1 MRLFPAGQE
10 QDVLLLDCSPLSAT
24 TVRRNVRFKIKC
36 RRYDSGDGPNGT
48 IVIRRPRNQVE
59 FKATVDAL
67 RLAIELMGEILD
79 VNPKLEAHYLAI
91 GELAE
96 EHYRLGNEVK
106 RHDSKHL
113 AHFNE
118 FSEVVNST
126 MIRPLKERQMWD
138 SFFMATMKR
147 AGNFS
152 VPGSGKTATVLG
164 AYAFLAERE
173 IVRRIMVVC
182 PRNAFDSWQTE
193 WRLCFGEKRPLNFFS
208 TQDDAYRRLNQ
219 EAKRGLIRSG
229 IGDANLILVNYEAS
243 SPISHELA
251 DIASKKTLLVFD
263 EVHRVKR
270 VNGIWA
276 RAALEIARHATI
288 TFALTG
294 TPLPNTYLDLHN
306 FLHILYPVE
315 YDSFFGWDTGELK
328 NADEHEQMEIN
339 RRIQP
344 FYCRTTKRDLGVP
357 PADKPREIIVKAG
370 RESTELLRVLRE
382 QYKKNPL
389 ALMFRIMQ
397 LESNPQSL
405 LNELDPRALGWVF
418 EDIDEPNLTQSLTMQ
433 SGGEVSYSDEIR
445 QLVDSIDATEKRTS
459 CIELVASLVAQKRSV
474 IIWTIFRDTMRMLR
488 SDFHAL
494 GIDSRIIDGSVS
506 QDERTVILSE
516 FRGESFPVL
525 ITNPHTLAESVSL
538 HMVCHDAVY
547 FEYSFNLV
555 HLLQSQDRIHR
566 LGLPEGQRTRYYFL
580 EQHYSLGFADYSM
593 GEKIYLRLR
602 EKEQTMLD
610 AIDMGLIETEPTTEE
625 DLDVIFDGL
634 FEK

>member
-1 MRLFPAGQE
+1 MRLFSAGRE
-10 QDVLLLDCSPLSAT
+10 RDVLLLDCSPLSASA
-24 TVRRNVRFKIKC
+24 VRRTVAFKRKC
-36 RRYDSGDGPNGT
+36 RRYDLGDGPNGT
-48 IVIRRPRNQVE
+48 IVIRWPKNHVD
-59 FKATVDAL
+59 FKTSVGAL
-67 RLAIELMGEILD
+67 RCAIELMGETLD
-79 VNPKLEAHYLAI
+79 VDADLEAHYRSI

-106 RHDSKHL
+106 RHDPKHL
-113 AHFNE
+113 AHFQE
-118 FSEVVNST
+118 FSEIVDSAMV
-126 MIRPLKERQMWD
+126 RPLKERQMWD
-138 SFFMATMKR
+138 SFFMATMRR

-164 AYAFLAERE
+164 AYAFLAERG
-173 IVRRIMVVC
+173 IVRRLMVVC
-182 PRNAFDSWQTE
+182 PRNAFDSWRTE
-193 WRLCFGEKRPLNFFS
+193 WQLCFKEKRPLTCFS
-208 TQDDAYRRLNQ
+208 TQDNAYHRLGQ

-229 IGDANLILVNYEAS
+229 IGSANLILVNYEAS
-243 SPISHELA
+243 PSVSHELA
-251 DIASKKTLLVFD
+251 DIASKETMLVFD

-276 RAALEIARHATI
+276 RAALEIAQRATI

-315 YDSFFGWDTGELK
+315 YENFFGWDANELK
-328 NADEHEQMEIN
+328 NADEQEQLEIN
-339 RRIQP
+339 RKIQP

-357 PADKPREIIVKAG
+357 PADEPREVAVRAG

-382 QYKKNPL
+382 QYKKNQL

-405 LNELDPRALGWVF
+405 LDDLDPRALGWVL
-418 EDIDEPNLTQSLTMQ
+418 EDMDDPELSRALTLQS
-433 SGGEVSYSDEIR
+433 SSEADYSNEIR
-445 QLVDSIDATEKRTS
+445 RLVASMDTTEKRRS
-459 CIELVASLVAQKRSV
+459 CAELVASLVSQKRSV
-474 IIWTIFRDTMRMLR
+474 IIWAIFRDTMRQLKADLR
-488 SDFHAL
+488 AL
-494 GIDSRIIDGSVS
+494 GIDSRIIDGSVP
-506 QDERTVILSE
+506 QDARTVTLNE
-516 FRGESFPVL
+516 FRDKSFPVL

-547 FEYSFNLV
+547 FEFSFNLV

-580 EQHYSLGFADYSM
+580 EQHYSLGAADYSM

-602 EKEQTMLD
+602 EKEQTMLS

-625 DLDVIFDGL
+625 DLTAIFDGL
-634 FEK
+634 FSE